1 MKQRILFFFII
12 FSSLKAE
19 AKKDIYPLTLI
30 AGSADLIVIGE
41 IDMVKNGTYTFK
53 IGETIKGQ
61 TYKTITVKMFE
72 EWICDPRWDKP
83 KKGQKLFLFL
93 KKGQKE
99 WNIIN
104 GSSGE
109 LFISKNQIYLGGEDA
124 IKFVNDKII
133 RNKMSLT
140 EFKNTIKD
148 FCKCY
153 IFVGDGDYRNPNPQ
167 YYLQICSDRQIA
179 EFEKRS
185 TFSTKL
191 FGDMKSHQPQKLLNE
206 LNFLLTSSNQ

>member
-1 MKQRILFFFII
+1 MKQKILILFII
-12 FSSLKAE
+12 FFSLKAE

-41 IDMVKNGTYTFK
+41 INLVKNGTYIFK
-53 IGETIKGQ
+53 INETIKGQ
-61 TYKTITVKMFE
+61 IYNTITVKMFQ
-72 EWICDPRWDKP
+72 EWDCDPRWEKP

-99 WNIIN
+99 WEIIN

-109 LFISKNQIYLGGEDA
+109 MFISKNTIYLGGEDS
-124 IKFVNDKII
+124 IKIVNNQIS
-133 RNKMSLT
+133 RNDMSLI

-185 TFSTKL
+185 KFSTKL
-191 FGDMKSHQPQKLLNE
+191 FGDMKSNRPQKLLNE
-206 LNFLLTSSNQ
+206 LNFLLTPAKF